1 MEVVT
6 KTGHGREA
14 GKKKRRKG
22 SIGCVN
28 AWQAGRQQQQQQPQ
42 RWSSRWSGLTTGVL
56 ADWSPR
62 RLECMGYSTY
72 SCVVL
77 FCLLGPS
84 SKSQTT
90 SRSEIA
96 ETLRCSGTV
105 ADCRRE
111 RITDT
116 RMDSLWIGDGWLRH
130 LRGRPGQPRTAT
142 RGLAVN
148 QCHVM
153 CSLCRLWALLGT
165 LHHTSFKCSRLD
177 QLSAAGSVG
186 T

>member
-1 MEVVT
+1 MPNLVWTWERSW
-6 KTGHGREA
+6 KEA
-14 GKKKRRKG
+14 KNKKEYRLCQ
-22 SIGCVN
+22 CV
-28 AWQAGRQQQQQQPQ
+28 AGRQQQPQ
-42 RWSSRWSGLTTGVL
+42 RWSSRWSGLATGVL

-62 RLECMGYSTY
+62 RLECMGY

-105 ADCRRE
+105 ADCRRQ

-130 LRGRPGQPRTAT
+130 LRGQPGQVRAARTTA

-148 QCHVM
+148 QCHV
-153 CSLCRLWALLGT
+153 LFRLWALRYP
-165 LHHTSFKCSRLD
+165 TSAFI
-177 QLSAAGSVG
+177 QLSTAK
-186 T
+186 